1 MPNSREGFTEEVTF
15 KLVLRHHQELGGK
28 REGSSVR
35 GHCLCPG
42 LEEGNSKLE
51 AGMMGISLLDGTWQ
65 EAEMGPERGP
75 VTMNFQSCVHL
86 APLQA

>member
-1 MPNSREGFTEEVTF
+1 M
-15 KLVLRHHQELGGK
+15 L
-28 REGSSVR
+28 
-35 GHCLCPG
+35 
-42 LEEGNSKLE
+42 
-51 AGMMGISLLDGTWQ
+51 GISLLGGTWQ